1 MHELWRQAANAFQAN
16 FNDLPNLDSA
26 VNLFVRMGLALLLGG
41 ALGWQRE
48 QVGKAAGLRTH
59 MLVCLGAA
67 LFVGAPMLM
76 GMNNDGVS
84 RIIQGLTTGIGFV
97 GAGAIVKMDS
107 PSRIHGL
114 TTAAGIWLTAAI
126 GVAVG
131 MGRGLTAVVATA
143 IAFLVLWLIPG
154 EQHPLTTPEAA
165 PAPNDRRKK

>member
-1 MHELWRQAANAFQAN
+1 VNELWRQMSLAFQAN
-16 FNDLPNLDSA
+16 FNDLPDLDSTIH
-26 VNLFVRMGLALLLGG
+26 LFVRMGLALLLGG

-48 QVGKAAGLRTH
+48 HVGKAAGLRTH

-67 LFVGAPMLM
+67 LFVGVPILA
-76 GMNNDGVS
+76 GMNKDGVS

-131 MGRGLTAVVATA
+131 MGRGLTAAVATA
-143 IAFLVLWLIPG
+143 IAFLILWLIPG
-154 EQHPLTTPEAA
+154 EQHPLTTSEDA
-165 PAPNDRRKK
+165 PKPNEGPKK

>member
-1 MHELWRQAANAFQAN
+1 MNELWRQAANAFQAN
-16 FNDLPNLDSA
+16 FDDLPNLDSA
-26 VNLFVRMGLALLLGG
+26 VHLFARMGLALLLGG

-48 QVGKAAGLRTH
+48 RVGKAAGLRTH

-67 LFVGAPMLM
+67 LFVAVPILA
-76 GMNNDGVS
+76 GMTNDGVS

-126 GVAVG
+126 GVAIG

-154 EQHPLTTPEAA
+154 EQHPLPTPEDA
-165 PAPNDRRKK
+165 PPTNLRQKK